1 VPANLSSSVS
11 NKVQGMAIKAFQ
23 AIDCTGLARVDFFV
37 RRADDFV
44 FINEI
49 NTMPGFTP
57 ISMYP
62 MLWQA
67 SGLTY
72 PDLIDQL
79 IQLAL
84 ERRAE
89 REDLRQA
96 P

>member
-1 VPANLSSSVS
+1 
-11 NKVQGMAIKAFQ
+11 MAIKAFQ
-23 AIDCTGLARVDFFV
+23 GIDCTGLARVDFFV
-37 RRADDFV
+37 RRADECI

-84 ERRAE
+84 ERHAE
-89 REDLRQA
+89 RDDLRHRDKA
-96 P
+96 SPR

>member
-1 VPANLSSSVS
+1 
-11 NKVQGMAIKAFQ
+11 
-23 AIDCTGLARVDFFV
+23 
-37 RRADDFV
+37 
-44 FINEI
+44 
-49 NTMPGFTP
+49 
-57 ISMYP
+57 MYP